1 MCNVQCGRLVVVR
14 RCILQVGWEGSEQRQ
29 AGHNSSGQYQLHQHH
44 RHQQLWPVLSNRG
57 CQAGASA
64 PGWDPSRGRGAR
76 PGGIALRRVQMCL
89 QVKTPAQ
96 RAGARGVWVAGGRWH
111 VACGCERS
119 GMGVWVWSRWS
130 YIRTVRQPSRA
141 AAGDGGGLGWGWG
154 WLTPRGGH
162 WWPSIRFVMAER
174 TVCVCARGCG
184 CGCG

>member
-1 MCNVQCGRLVVVR
+1 MCSGRLVVVR

-57 CQAGASA
+57 YQTGASA

-76 PGGIALRRVQMCL
+76 PGGIALRRVQMCC
-89 QVKTPAQ
+89 
-96 RAGARGVWVAGGRWH
+96 AGEDARPEGRGQGRVGGRWH
-111 VACGCERS
+111 VACGSERS
-119 GMGVWVWSRWS
+119 GMGVWVWVWSRWS

-154 WLTPRGGH
+154 WLTPRGGG
-162 WWPSIRFVMAER
+162 PRS
-174 TVCVCARGCG
+174 GS
-184 CGCG
+184 